1 MYPSER
7 PSVADAKAWR
17 LGVEDVMPADWKA
30 IYAGIPPHSL
40 MHLIAHPVP
49 GALIEDQAGPPIVT
63 SSMAIGR
70 DLIIAETNHK
80 NAVMDATRDS
90 GIAAIRNSFF
100 DALRRS
106 LRPNAP
112 LLLAAVEAAQPLVGA
127 YAAWH
132 DRPAAFA
139 DIVARSAAMT
149 ALAPETD
156 DHEDHMTALR
166 LKPLPDGAS
175 ADDFSKR
182 VNDAL
187 VNHIPFL
194 LRPFPAAD
202 GSLGKWII
210 LQMPEAL
217 ASDGRKLLSTSTLA
231 ELSNGNLIA
240 SACVAIVACG
250 QKGESVY

>member
-1 MYPSER
+1 MK
-7 PSVADAKAWR
+7 VA
-17 LGVEDVMPADWKA
+17 
-30 IYAGIPPHSL
+30 
-40 MHLIAHPVP
+40 
-49 GALIEDQAGPPIVT
+49 
-63 SSMAIGR
+63 R
-70 DLIIAETNHK
+70 DLVIAETIHK

-112 LLLAAVEAAQPLVGA
+112 LLLAALEAAHPLAGA

-132 DRPAAFA
+132 NGPAAFA
-139 DIVARSAAMT
+139 DIVARSEAAT

-175 ADDFSKR
+175 ADNFGKR

-187 VNHIPFL
+187 VNHIHFL

-217 ASDGRKLLSTSTLA
+217 ASDGRRLLSTSTLA
-231 ELSNGNLIA
+231 ELSDGNRIA
-240 SACVAIVACG
+240 SACLAIVASG
-250 QKGESVY
+250 QKASIKDGPLGDFILI